1 MVPIATLKRSTRRT
15 RESKLPSALASLR
28 LTRTTT
34 IVRKVMARMMTTTMT
49 MKTATQ
55 RMATRTYKSKTI
67 TQKLQIQRVKYL

>member
-15 RESKLPSALASLR
+15 RESKLPSALASSR

-34 IVRKVMARMMTTTMT
+34 IVRKVMARMMTTMT